1 MPKYKADIFPHG
13 GGNSHVAYVESDDQW
28 SAESLLKLQ
37 YPDCDVRWLQKVSP
51 AAASPDVADTTE
63 GSLSLRDYALAMVLL
78 AIGVPAYQWVKGTFF
93 DNAQTEQ
100 VAADVLEAPP
110 AEPASEYTTTP
121 EPTRAEPGPVAG
133 GEPVPEIAR
142 AQEESVV
149 DATQVAEP
157 VKLATFRVVVE
168 AADGAEGELTVSARD
183 EAHALQ
189 IVRDFRGNP
198 TVIRVEL
205 P

>member
-13 GGNSHVAYVESDDQW
+13 GGNSHVAYVETDDQW
-28 SAESLLKLQ
+28 SAEALLKEQ
-37 YPDCDVRWLQKVSP
+37 YPSCDVRWLQKVSVQ
-51 AAASPDVADTTE
+51 AASPEVADTAE
-63 GSLSLRDYALAMVLL
+63 GSLSLRDYALGMLLL

-93 DNAQTEQ
+93 DNAPPEP
-100 VAADVLEAPP
+100 VAADVVEAAPAEFAPEPATPQEPARADSGLATAEALYPEIERVQEETVVEAPP
-110 AEPASEYTTTP
+110 VVEP
-121 EPTRAEPGPVAG
+121 
-133 GEPVPEIAR
+133 I
-142 AQEESVV
+142 
-149 DATQVAEP
+149 
-157 VKLATFRVVVE
+157 KLATFRIMVE
-168 AADGAEGELTVSARD
+168 AANGTEAELLVSARD

>member
-13 GGNSHVAYVESDDQW
+13 GSISHVAYVESDDQW
-28 SAESLLKLQ
+28 SAEALLKLQ
-37 YPDCDVRWLQKVSP
+37 YPNCDVRWLQRVSP

-78 AIGVPAYQWVKGTFF
+78 AVGVPAYQWVKGTFF
-93 DNAQTEQ
+93 DNAPPEP
-100 VAADVLEAPP
+100 VAADVVGAAP
-110 AEPASEYTTTP
+110 AELAPEAATP
-121 EPTRAEPGPVAG
+121 QEQTRAESGPATA
-133 GEPVPEIAR
+133 EAPSPEFER
-142 AQEESVV
+142 VQEETVV
-149 DATQVAEP
+149 DAPPVVEP
-157 VKLATFRVVVE
+157 IKLATFRIMVE
-168 AADGAEGELTVSARD
+168 AANGTEAEMLVSARD

-198 TVIRVEL
+198 TVIRIEQ

>member
-1 MPKYKADIFPHG
+1 M
-13 GGNSHVAYVESDDQW
+13 
-28 SAESLLKLQ
+28 
-37 YPDCDVRWLQKVSP
+37 
-51 AAASPDVADTTE
+51 
-63 GSLSLRDYALAMVLL
+63 
-78 AIGVPAYQWVKGTFF
+78 
-93 DNAQTEQ
+93 
-100 VAADVLEAPP
+100 
-110 AEPASEYTTTP
+110 
-121 EPTRAEPGPVAG
+121 
-133 GEPVPEIAR
+133 
-142 AQEESVV
+142 
-149 DATQVAEP
+149 AEP